1 MSMSSKLEEIA
12 RQAAVSKATVSR
24 VLNER
29 TGVSP
34 QMRRA
39 VLTAIDVL
47 GFERPKG
54 LRPRSSGL
62 IGLILPTMENPIYPL
77 FAQVVQTNLVRQGYT
92 PVVCIQSHDSA
103 SEDEYVGMLLDRGVS
118 GIMFVEG
125 KHADRLSNADSYQS
139 LIEQH
144 LPILFINGCIEG
156 IEAPCISCDG
166 LAAGQLA
173 VQHLAMLGHKRIGL
187 LLDSSTS
194 IMSIRLKEG
203 YLQAMHHIFG
213 GDHSQSIDVSFAAEE
228 GGYAGSLRLHAKGIS
243 AIICGSDL
251 LALGAIH
258 ALTQHGKSVPRDIS
272 IIGYGDSTIMGYT
285 QPALTTIRQ
294 PMMAMGSYA
303 TRILIDT
310 ISGHNVTCEE
320 SLFPPE
326 LVVRSSTAIRHS

>member
-1 MSMSSKLEEIA
+1 MASKLEEIA

-24 VLNER
+24 VLNEKS
-29 TGVSP
+29 GVSP

-47 GFERPKG
+47 GFERPRG

-125 KHADRLSNADSYQS
+125 KHADTTSNADAYQS

-144 LPILFINGCIEG
+144 LPIVFIDGCVDG
-156 IEAPCISCDG
+156 IDAPCISCDG
-166 LAAGQLA
+166 QAAGQIA
-173 VQHLAMLGHKRIGL
+173 VQHLAMLGHKHIGL
-187 LLDSSTS
+187 LLDSDTS
-194 IMSIRLKEG
+194 IMAMRLKDG
-203 YLQAMHHIFG
+203 YLQAMHQTFG
-213 GDHSQSIDVSFAAEE
+213 GEHSQCIDISFAAEE
-228 GGYAGSLRLHAKGIS
+228 GGYAGALRLYAKGMS
-243 AIICGSDL
+243 AIICSSDL

-258 ALTQHGKSVPRDIS
+258 ALTQHGKNIPRDVS
-272 IIGYGDSTIMGYT
+272 IVGYGDSTIMGYT

-303 TRILIDT
+303 TRVLIDDIRGNT
-310 ISGHNVTCEE
+310 INREE

-326 LVVRSSTAIRHS
+326 LVVRASTGIKRG